1 MKMNNSDKKN
11 DKIRVMKTT
20 ITKRLFAI
28 IVPILAFVGCS
39 DDFLEQ
45 TNPNQISTETFW
57 KDNKDLEQGLIG
69 TYKGFA
75 NANNINLVGELART
89 DLAWASG
96 YQRPN
101 NTNEYYLQ
109 IFNDASSVPN
119 NKWSANYT
127 TIFRANQVIEAAA
140 KISETYT
147 TEKEKEEGLIIL
159 AQARFIRGYI
169 YFNLYNTFNKGAVP
183 IFDFVPVKESEFYQP
198 ISSAEEVKKF
208 YMEDLKFAS
217 ENLPVSW
224 EDKEKGRVTAG
235 AAVAV
240 MGQSYLYEGD
250 YETASTYFKSVIDDY
265 GYSLTPN
272 IGSNFTTM
280 DEFNEESI
288 LEVGYSLDFK
298 NELGPYDGRDVAN
311 PSYVRQFTG
320 GDGKW
325 FGAVLANWLI
335 LKYRNE
341 PLDFSDPR
349 NKIIDEEGNERYRK
363 FSLRTSWSVAL
374 VDDEDMGYY
383 LREKTGQASNFNVKM
398 TAFWRKHTNWDITR
412 SEEELSPG
420 KVRSGVNERL
430 IRLAEIY
437 LQYAECQIKLGNID
451 EALVYIN
458 RVRRRS
464 GVQLLGLNG
473 TGEFPAN
480 DHDNK
485 SYDAQSLM
493 EHLMYTE
500 LPLEL
505 SAEGDGNRNIDL
517 RRWGVKADRFKELAQ
532 RRYSADHYKLLD
544 EDGKEVTRWGSIVKE
559 LPVGDPDIDE
569 NWNEFQEAANNYND
583 DLHAYWPLPNSEIIS
598 NPQLND

>member
-1 MKMNNSDKKN
+1 
-11 DKIRVMKTT
+11 MKTT

-28 IVPILAFVGCS
+28 IIPVLAFVGCS

-140 KISETYT
+140 KIGETYT

-198 ISSAEEVKKF
+198 IASAEEVKKF

-298 NELGPYDGRDVAN
+298 NELGAWDGRDVAN

-320 GDGKW
+320 GDGTW
-325 FGAVLANWLI
+325 RGAIPANWLI

-341 PLDFSDPR
+341 PLDFSDSR
-349 NKIIDEEGNERYRK
+349 NKVVDEEGNESFRK

-383 LREKTGQASNFNVKM
+383 LREKTGQGSVFNVRM

-437 LQYAECQIKLGNID
+437 LQYAECQIKLGNVD

-517 RRWGVKADRFKELAQ
+517 RRWGVKAERFKELAQ
-532 RRYSADHYKLLD
+532 RRYTADHYTLLD
-544 EDGKEVTRWGSIVKE
+544 EEGKEVTRWASILKE
-559 LPVGDPDIDE
+559 LPAGDPDIDE

>member
-1 MKMNNSDKKN
+1 
-11 DKIRVMKTT
+11 MKTT

-28 IVPILAFVGCS
+28 IIPVLAFVGCS

-140 KISETYT
+140 KIGETYT

-198 ISSAEEVKKF
+198 IASAEEVKKF

-298 NELGPYDGRDVAN
+298 NELGAWDGRDVAN
-311 PSYVRQFTG
+311 PAYVRQFTG
-320 GDGKW
+320 GDGTW
-325 FGAVLANWLI
+325 RGAIPANWLI

-341 PLDFSDPR
+341 PLDFSDSR
-349 NKIIDEEGNERYRK
+349 NKVVDEEGNESFRK

-383 LREKTGQASNFNVKM
+383 LREKTGQGSIFNVRM

-437 LQYAECQIKLGNID
+437 LQYAECQIKLGNVD

-517 RRWGVKADRFKELAQ
+517 RRWGVKAERFKELAQ
-532 RRYSADHYKLLD
+532 RRYTADHYTLLD
-544 EDGKEVTRWGSIVKE
+544 EEGKEVTRWASILKE
-559 LPVGDPDIDE
+559 LPAGDPDIDE

>member
-1 MKMNNSDKKN
+1 MKKSNSDKKN
-11 DKIRVMKTT
+11 EKMIVMKTT
-20 ITKRLFAI
+20 ITKRLLFILVPMLAI
-28 IVPILAFVGCS
+28 LGCS

-57 KDNKDLEQGLIG
+57 KDNGDLEQGLVAS
-69 TYKGFA
+69 YKGFA
-75 NANNINLVGELART
+75 NSNTINLVGELART
-89 DLAWASG
+89 DLAWSSG

-109 IFNDASSVPN
+109 VFNDASAVPN

-127 TIFRANQVIEAAA
+127 AIFRANQVIEAAA
-140 KISETYT
+140 VLAETYT
-147 TEKEKEEGLIIL
+147 TEKEKEDGLVIL
-159 AQARFIRGYI
+159 AQARFLRGYL
-169 YFNLYNTFNKGAVP
+169 YFNLYNSFNGGAVP
-183 IFDFVPVKESEFYQP
+183 IYDFVPIEESEFYQAV
-198 ISSAEEVKKF
+198 SSAEDVKKF
-208 YMEDLKFAS
+208 YLEDLKFAA
-217 ENLPVSW
+217 ENLPTSW

-240 MGQSYLYEGD
+240 LGQSYLYEGD
-250 YETASTYFKSVIDDY
+250 YETASTHFKNVIDNF

-298 NELGPYDGRDVAN
+298 NELGPWDGRDVSNSA
-311 PSYVRQFTG
+311 YVRQFTG
-320 GDGKW
+320 GAGTW
-325 FGAVLANWLI
+325 FGAVVANWLI
-335 LKYRNE
+335 LEYRND

-349 NKIIDEEGNERYRK
+349 NKVIDEEGNEGFRK

-374 VDDEDMGYY
+374 VDDTDMGYY
-383 LREKTGQASNFNVKM
+383 LRDKTGQASNFNVKM

-437 LQYAECQIKLGNID
+437 LQYAEAQIKLGNVD
-451 EALVYIN
+451 EALTYIN
-458 RVRRRS
+458 KVRRRS
-464 GVQLLGLNG
+464 GVQLLGLAG
-473 TGEFPAN
+473 TGEFPTN
-480 DHDNK
+480 DHDNVT
-485 SYDAQSLM
+485 YDAQSLM
-493 EHLMYTE
+493 EHLMYKE

-517 RRWGVKADRFKELAQ
+517 RRWGIKAERFQELAK
-532 RRYSADHYKLLD
+532 RRYAADHYPLLD
-544 EDGKEVTRWGSIVKE
+544 EDGKEVTRWASIVKE

-569 NWNEFQEAANNYND
+569 NWNEFQQAALNYNSS
-583 DLHAYWPLPNSEIIS
+583 LHAYWPLPNSEIIS
-598 NPQLND
+598 NPQLNN

>member
-11 DKIRVMKTT
+11 EKMIVMKTT
-20 ITKRLFAI
+20 ITKRLLFI
-28 IVPILAFVGCS
+28 IVPMLAFWSCS

-57 KDNKDLEQGLIG
+57 NNNKDLGQGLTA
-69 TYKGFA
+69 TYKGLA
-75 NANNINLVGELART
+75 SSQNIHLVAELART

-96 YQRPN
+96 YQRPT
-101 NTNEYYLQ
+101 NTNPYYLQ
-109 IFNDASSVPN
+109 IFNDAN
-119 NKWSANYT
+119 NEINQKWSANYT
-127 TIFRANQVIEAAA
+127 TIFRANQVIEAAGKLA
-140 KISETYT
+140 ETYT
-147 TEKEKEEGLIIL
+147 TEDEKEEGLSIL

-169 YFNLYNTFNKGAVP
+169 YFNLYNSFNGGAVP
-183 IFDFVPVKESEFYQP
+183 IYDFVPVEESEFYQ
-198 ISSAEEVKKF
+198 SVATAEEVKAF
-208 YMEDLKFAS
+208 YLEDLKFAS
-217 ENLPVSW
+217 ENLPISW
-224 EDKEKGRVTAG
+224 EGKDKGRVTAG

-240 MGQSYLYEGD
+240 MGQSYLYAGD
-250 YETASTYFKSVIDDY
+250 YETAATLFKSVIDDF
-265 GYSLTPN
+265 GYALTPN

-288 LEVGYSLDFK
+288 LEIGYSLDYK
-298 NELGPYDGRDVAN
+298 NELGPWDGRDVAN
-311 PSYVRQFTG
+311 SAYVRQFTG
-320 GDGKW
+320 GAGTW
-325 FGAVLANWLI
+325 RGAIPANWLI

-349 NKIIDEEGNERYRK
+349 NKVVDEDGNEGFRK

-374 VDDEDMGYY
+374 VDDTDMGYY
-383 LREKTGQASNFNVKM
+383 LREETGQGSVFNVRM

-451 EALVYIN
+451 EALTYIN

-464 GVQLLGLNG
+464 GVQLLGLAG

-480 DHDNK
+480 DHDNVA
-485 SYDAQSLM
+485 YDAQSLM
-493 EHLMYTE
+493 EHLMFTE

-505 SAEGDGNRNIDL
+505 SAEGDGNRNVDL

-544 EDGKEVTRWGSIVKE
+544 EDGKEVTRWASIVKE

-569 NWNEFQEAANNYND
+569 NWNEFQEASSNYNEA
-583 DLHAYWPLPNSEIIS
+583 LHAYWPLPNSEILA
-598 NPQLND
+598 NPQLNN

>member
-1 MKMNNSDKKN
+1 MSYSDKKN
-11 DKIRVMKTT
+11 EKIRVMKTT

-28 IVPILAFVGCS
+28 IIPVLAFVGCS

-140 KISETYT
+140 KIGETYT

-198 ISSAEEVKKF
+198 IASAEEVKKF

-298 NELGPYDGRDVAN
+298 NELGAWDGRDVAN
-311 PSYVRQFTG
+311 SAYVRQFTG
-320 GDGKW
+320 GDGTW
-325 FGAVLANWLI
+325 RGAIPANWLI

-341 PLDFSDPR
+341 PLDFSDSR
-349 NKIIDEEGNERYRK
+349 NKVVDEEGNESFRK

-383 LREKTGQASNFNVKM
+383 LREKTGQGSVFNVRM

-437 LQYAECQIKLGNID
+437 LQYAECQIKLGNVD

-517 RRWGVKADRFKELAQ
+517 RRWGVKAERFKELAQ
-532 RRYSADHYKLLD
+532 RRYTADHYTLLD
-544 EDGKEVTRWGSIVKE
+544 EEGKEVTRWASILKE
-559 LPVGDPDIDE
+559 LPAGDPDIDE

-598 NPQLND
+598 NPQLNE

>member
-1 MKMNNSDKKN
+1 
-11 DKIRVMKTT
+11 MKTT

-28 IVPILAFVGCS
+28 IIPVLAFVGCS

-140 KISETYT
+140 KIGETYT

-198 ISSAEEVKKF
+198 IASAEEVKKF

-298 NELGPYDGRDVAN
+298 NELGAWDGRDVAN
-311 PSYVRQFTG
+311 SAYVRQFTG
-320 GDGKW
+320 GDGTW
-325 FGAVLANWLI
+325 RGAIPANWLI

-341 PLDFSDPR
+341 PLDFSDSR
-349 NKIIDEEGNERYRK
+349 NKVVDEEGNESFRK

-383 LREKTGQASNFNVKM
+383 LREKTGQGSVFNVRM

-437 LQYAECQIKLGNID
+437 LQYAECQIKLGNVD

-517 RRWGVKADRFKELAQ
+517 RRWGVKAERFKELAQ
-532 RRYSADHYKLLD
+532 RRYTADHYTLLD
-544 EDGKEVTRWGSIVKE
+544 EEGKEVTRWASILKE
-559 LPVGDPDIDE
+559 LPAGDPDIDE

-598 NPQLND
+598 NPQLNE

>member
-1 MKMNNSDKKN
+1 
-11 DKIRVMKTT
+11 MKTT

>member
-1 MKMNNSDKKN
+1 
-11 DKIRVMKTT
+11 MKTT

-28 IVPILAFVGCS
+28 IIPVLAFVGCS

-140 KISETYT
+140 KIGETYT

-198 ISSAEEVKKF
+198 IASAEEVKKF

-298 NELGPYDGRDVAN
+298 NELGAWDGRDVAN
-311 PSYVRQFTG
+311 PAYVRQFTG
-320 GDGKW
+320 GDGTW
-325 FGAVLANWLI
+325 RGAIPANWLI
-335 LKYRNE
+335 LKYRDE
-341 PLDFSDPR
+341 PLDFSDSR
-349 NKIIDEEGNERYRK
+349 NKVVDEEGNESFRK

-383 LREKTGQASNFNVKM
+383 LREKTGQGSIFNVRM

-437 LQYAECQIKLGNID
+437 LQYAECQIKLGNVD

-517 RRWGVKADRFKELAQ
+517 RRWGVKAERFKELAQ
-532 RRYSADHYKLLD
+532 RRYTADHYTLLD
-544 EDGKEVTRWGSIVKE
+544 EEGKEVTRWASILKE
-559 LPVGDPDIDE
+559 LPAGDPDIDE